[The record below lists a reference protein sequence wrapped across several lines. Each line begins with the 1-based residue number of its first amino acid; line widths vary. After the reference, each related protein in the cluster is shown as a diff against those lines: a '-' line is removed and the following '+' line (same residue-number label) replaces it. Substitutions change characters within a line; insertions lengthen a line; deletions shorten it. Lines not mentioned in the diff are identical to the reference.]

1 MNEILG
7 DLRQR
12 QLEEQM
18 ANQLEGM
25 RVPNNIPVDHNLL
38 QLFFEALNPN
48 MNAAELNDDD
58 IAAMQ
63 EQIDEILMAGGGANI
78 VENEDDEGEWQQDWD
93 SDNDQ

>member
-25 RVPNNIPVDHNLL
+25 RIPNNIPADHNLL
-38 QLFFEALNPN
+38 QLFLEALNPN

-58 IAAMQ
+58 IAALQ
-63 EQIDEILMAGGGANI
+63 EQINEIMETGGGANI
-78 VENEDDEGEWQQDWD
+78 VDDDEGEWQQDWD
-93 SDNDQ
+93 SDDNE